1 MEKAIF
7 EAANIPELS
16 EQDVIVT
23 SARQYQSLI
32 NAQDNLSRVLSGL
45 ESNFPGD
52 IIAEDL
58 RLVLDDLADITGQG
72 RIVTNEVL
80 ANIFTNFCVGK

>member
-1 MEKAIF
+1 
-7 EAANIPELS
+7 
-16 EQDVIVT
+16 
-23 SARQYQSLI
+23 
-32 NAQDNLSRVLSGL
+32 L
-45 ESNFPGD
+45 ESNLPGD